1 MYERFYGLSGNP
13 FLLTPDARFFYPS
26 KNHKRALA
34 FLRYGVSKGEGFVV
48 ITGDVGTGK
57 TTLVQMLTRDL
68 EGKPVSVA
76 NIVTTQ
82 LADHELVRLVA
93 ANFNL
98 KYRELDKVEL
108 LKGLEAYFRECAR
121 QGKRVLL
128 IVDEAQNLPPDS
140 IEELRMLSN
149 LEFKGRPLLQ
159 TFLLGQE
166 QLRARISTMEFE
178 QLRQRITAVF
188 HLGPMDVDE
197 TKDYIK
203 HRLSC
208 VGWDDDPKISNSAF
222 LEIHRFTDGVPRR
235 INNVC
240 DRVLLFA
247 YLEELHK
254 IDEADVQVVL
264 KEISEEYKGIA
275 PKAPGSAQATSPSPA
290 AAAVPADNGLSAE
303 LGARLA
309 GIEGALREI
318 AAELRALR
326 GSDAPAAPSGLAD
339 TELPDDGTEVRVDVP
354 APARKAH

>member
-13 FLLTPDARFFYPS
+13 FLLTPDARFFFPS

-57 TTLVQMLTRDL
+57 TTLVQMLAKDL

-98 KYRELDKVEL
+98 RYRELDKVEL

-188 HLGPMDVDE
+188 HLGPLDVDE
-197 TKDYIK
+197 TKDYIR
-203 HRLSC
+203 HRLGC
-208 VGWDDDPKISNSAF
+208 VGWEDDPKITNSAF

-240 DRVLLFA
+240 DRILLFS

-254 IDEADVQVVL
+254 VDENDIQVVL
-264 KEISEEYKGIA
+264 KEISEEYKGIT
-275 PKAPGSAQATSPSPA
+275 PKDLPA
-290 AAAVPADNGLSAE
+290 ATQVPSNAVPLPTPAATGVSQDMLQMLDG
-303 LGARLA
+303 RLA
-309 GIEGALREI
+309 GIETALQQIAGELKRMNGAQ
-318 AAELRALR
+318 
-326 GSDAPAAPSGLAD
+326 SDDSDDDVAD
-339 TELPDDGTEVRVDVP
+339 TIPPEASSG
-354 APARKAH
+354 